1 MSLSTRTVTSE
12 SQRRRLALSP
22 GRLRADPWPELAR
35 LQAQPQD
42 VVRARAGRT
51 RIAYLKGPEAI
62 DDLLVKRAD
71 SLIKVNTITAPRFRR
86 ERFASLGRLLNSD
99 DRAEHLPTRK
109 ALAPR
114 FSSAASAAGL
124 AGVVAELVC
133 GLVDQLARAGT
144 SACAEL
150 TDRLAVDVIARTVFA
165 GVEFDAHG
173 ATADITAL
181 LEYERLFMPA
191 KEQSSP
197 GAGRA
202 VERVMQ
208 TFRSVAQA
216 DSPAGSV
223 PAIVK
228 RVAKEHHVASV
239 VTVQNMI
246 GVYAAGTETT
256 APALTFALAHLAN
269 DPALQEWLRDECRA
283 VLGERRPGA
292 EDVDRLPRAR
302 AFFSEVLRLYPPSW
316 YIGRAAA
323 EDVDLAGQVL
333 SRGEVALIC
342 QYHLHRDPRFF
353 SQPLTFRPQRFLEDE
368 IPRRTYLPFGAGRR
382 QCLGEKLAWAEG
394 TLLVAACAQALD
406 LTLLGDL
413 PEPLPFASIQ
423 PDRPVTVRAQPV
435 TASPGA

>member
-1 MSLSTRTVTSE
+1 LSTRTVPAE
-12 SQRRRLALSP
+12 SPRRRLALSP

-35 LQAQPQD
+35 LQEQPQD

-62 DDLLVKRAD
+62 DDLLVRRAD

-124 AGVVAELVC
+124 AGVVAELVS

-173 ATADITAL
+173 ATADITSL

-228 RVAKEHHVASV
+228 QVAKEHHVASV
-239 VTVQNMI
+239 VTAQNMI

-269 DPALQEWLRDECRA
+269 DPALQEWLRDESRS

-302 AFFSEVLRLYPPSW
+302 AFFAEVLRLYPPSW

-423 PDRPVTVRAQPV
+423 PDRSVTVRAQPV
-435 TASPGA
+435 TASPAA

>member
-1 MSLSTRTVTSE
+1 VSSTTPTAPPDSP
-12 SQRRRLALSP
+12 RRRLSLSP
-22 GRLRADPWPELAR
+22 RRLRADPWPELAR
-35 LQAQPQD
+35 LQARPQD

-51 RIAYLKGPEAI
+51 RIAYLKGPEPI
-62 DDLLVKRAD
+62 DDLLVRRAD

-114 FSSAASAAGL
+114 FSSAASSAGL

-133 GLVDQLARAGT
+133 DLVDQLALAGT

-165 GVEFDAHG
+165 GIEFDAHG

-191 KEQSSP
+191 REQSSP
-197 GAGRA
+197 GAGMA

-269 DPALQEWLRDECRA
+269 DPALQEWLRDECRT
-283 VLGERRPGA
+283 VLGERRPAAG
-292 EDVDRLPRAR
+292 DVDRLPRAR
-302 AFFSEVLRLYPPSW
+302 AFVSEVLRLYPPSW

-323 EDVDLAGQVL
+323 EDVDLAGHPL
-333 SRGEVALIC
+333 RAGEVALIC

-353 SQPLTFRPQRFLEDE
+353 SRPLAFHPQRFLEDE
-368 IPRRTYLPFGAGRR
+368 IPRRAYLPFGAGRR

-394 TLLVAACAQALD
+394 TLLVAACAQSLH

-413 PEPLPFASIQ
+413 PAPLPFASIQ

-435 TASPGA
+435 TGSPAA